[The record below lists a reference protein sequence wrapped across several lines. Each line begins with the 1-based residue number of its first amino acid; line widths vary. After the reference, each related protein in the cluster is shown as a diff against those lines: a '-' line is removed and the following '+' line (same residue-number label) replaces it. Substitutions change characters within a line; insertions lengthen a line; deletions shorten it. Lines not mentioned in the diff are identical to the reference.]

1 MFKSSHVVV
10 SFSVTVQEFIRGTTS
25 GKKLWLWQVVLAY
38 ELQTTV
44 WGAGSLPLPGPVQI
58 LDRGEVGTNNTLW
71 RTAGSLKSVPVVFS
85 CRSKPDCDGR
95 IVWII
100 TQPKMVREVELHNL
114 TLEDGPTG
122 VVLPEGIY
130 VGSPLQVWWETGPL
144 EPAWLSG
151 KFSTQQFLSTEW
163 FEMVQV
169 SISSQSWTVTA
180 QAGWS

>member
-1 MFKSSHVVV
+1 MLWFHSLLLFKSSSEGQLQGRSCGCGRWFWH
-10 SFSVTVQEFIRGTTS
+10 TS
-25 GKKLWLWQVVLAY
+25 SKQQS
-38 ELQTTV
+38 E
-44 WGAGSLPLPGPVQI
+44 GPAHFPS
-58 LDRGEVGTNNTLW
+58 LDRYRSWIEGKLEPTTLSGELLVLW
-71 RTAGSLKSVPVVFS
+71 SLSLLCSVADPNQTVMEVV
-85 CRSKPDCDGR
+85 R

-130 VGSPLQVWWETGPL
+130 VGCPLQVWWETGPL